1 MFDGHI
7 HLDQFSDEHITQI
20 CSNPN
25 LQGFIA
31 VATNLESSQR
41 LLSLKKYFP
50 HIYCC
55 AGFHPEQELP
65 TENEQNRLF
74 DWIAKN
80 HQYLTACGEVGLPYY
95 RKQEQPSLNYQPY
108 IDLFEQFIQLSK
120 RYDLPLNLHIVYDDT
135 DIALSL
141 LSKYQVKKAH
151 FHWFKASD
159 EMLNELLHTPYYVS
173 VTPDILY
180 NPKTQKVVKQ
190 FPLSRLMIETDA
202 PWRHQGFE
210 PIEIEKQLRAVIE
223 QIARLKNLSIFS
235 VINQTRYNLM
245 DFYSLK

>member
-7 HLDQFSDEHITQI
+7 HLDQFSDEQITQI
-20 CSNPN
+20 CTNSN
-25 LQGFIA
+25 LQGLIA
-31 VATNLESSQR
+31 VATNLDSSRR
-41 LLSLKKYFP
+41 LLSLKQRFS

-55 AGFHPEQELP
+55 AGFHPEQDLP

-95 RKQEQPSLNYQPY
+95 RKQEQPSLDYQPY
-108 IDLFEQFIQLSK
+108 IDLLEQFIQLSK

-173 VTPDILY
+173 VTPDILH

-202 PWRHQGFE
+202 PWLHQGFE
-210 PIEIEKQLRAVIE
+210 PIEIEKQLRAIIE
-223 QIARLKNLSIFS
+223 QIARLTQVTVKD
-235 VINQTRYNLM
+235 INRQIIRNVQQ
-245 DFYSLK
+245 FYFCK